1 MSENS
6 DIFSSDEEQDSFDGR
21 IEASDHADEAKEP
34 VKEIES
40 NLSRLS
46 YRDNSQISDDES
58 DSGSDQKASFYTDEE
73 DKSISSDKIDGSTP
87 EIINDSLSIV
97 EVSSDDE
104 TVPTTSQKQTK
115 ITSFYTKPLLDVK
128 LEPPTPQ
135 KTIVGRAQYEEQVKK
150 ISSIEADLLRAKN
163 AMRVIKLENLPDR
176 GKSLIDKEQSLIKLL
191 QEQKDLLD
199 TMEVNNEEPPLTAQN
214 RIEVA
219 WDEIEAGVG
228 AVGPRTFGKIGVAR
242 FKAEKSMAM
251 ETLDSLHK
259 SLETCPTEKDTVE
272 DPRGLKVPLMPHQKQ
287 ALAWL
292 LWREKQKPSGGLL
305 ADDMG
310 LGKTLTMISLI
321 LKSRELN
328 TDEEQDKENH
338 RDKRP
343 GGTLVVCPASLMN
356 QWSEEINRR
365 TKRGL
370 LSVEVYHGAKRESK
384 PKRLAEHDVVITTY
398 SLIMNENS
406 RDGAVFGVHWRR
418 IILDEAHQI
427 RNYKSKTSEAV
438 FRLSGKSR
446 WALTGTPVHN
456 KELDMYAIFKF
467 LRCSPFDDLHVW
479 KHWVGDKSTGGAM
492 RLHAVISSL
501 MLRRTKAELM
511 EKGVLESLPD
521 RKWELVSVKLEKDEM
536 DVYQKVLIF
545 SRTLFAQFLH
555 QRAEKNQD
563 AYDLKFNGMPPDPNG
578 EYFKMRN
585 KLLKLNR
592 VKEVSQHEILVLLL
606 RLRQICCHPS
616 LIKQM
621 LQGDEDLGNADD
633 QEESEELNLLEQ
645 LNRLNIHEEEEPRV
659 AANLANEGV
668 GLKEASKGYLN
679 PTNPV
684 FMTERPSSKIR
695 ALINLLKNKIS
706 GEDKAI
712 VVSQWTSLLH
722 LVAIHLEN
730 EGIPYASLD
739 GSVVVQKRMPIVDNF
754 NDPNS
759 ATKVL
764 LLSLTAGGVGLNL
777 VGANHLFLLDLHWN
791 PQLENQAQDRIYR
804 MGQKKDIYVYKF
816 MALETI
822 EERIKALQER
832 KLEIANAMLTGS
844 KQVTNSKLS
853 LQDLKM
859 LFDFK

>member
-1 MSENS
+1 MSNQS
-6 DIFSSDEEQDSFDGR
+6 DNFDQEEDLFNDEEDGAP
-21 IEASDHADEAKEP
+21 ETE
-34 VKEIES
+34 

-46 YRDNSQISDDES
+46 YRETSQVTDDES
-58 DSGSDQKASFYTDEE
+58 DQENNPKTSQD
-73 DKSISSDKIDGSTP
+73 TP
-87 EIINDSLSIV
+87 EIIEDSLSIV
-97 EVSSDDE
+97 EISDDE
-104 TVPTTSQKQTK
+104 EPPSSRLDVKREPPEVQIENTDDEQPGTSLKQTK
-115 ITSFYTKPLLDVK
+115 ITSFVTKP
-128 LEPPTPQ
+128 TH
-135 KTIVGRAQYEEQVKK
+135 KTVVGHQEYQEQVKK
-150 ISSIEADLLRAKN
+150 VNSIEADLLRTRN
-163 AMRVIKLENLPDR
+163 AMRVIKVENLPDR
-176 GKSLIDKEQSLIKLL
+176 GKSLTEKVQSLGELL
-191 QEQKDLLD
+191 QKQKTILD
-199 TMEVNNEEPPLTAQN
+199 GMEVTQETPLTAHN
-214 RIEVA
+214 RVEVA
-219 WDEIEAGVG
+219 WEEIEAGVDT
-228 AVGPRTFGKIGVAR
+228 VGPRTFGKIGVAR
-242 FKAEKSMAM
+242 FKAEKTMAM

-259 SLETCPTEKDTVE
+259 SLETCPCEKDTVE
-272 DPRGLKVPLMPHQKQ
+272 EPQGLKIALMPHQKQ

-310 LGKTLTMISLI
+310 LGKTITMISLV
-321 LKSRELN
+321 LKSQELN
-328 TDEEQDKENH
+328 LDNKDKENH
-338 RDKRP
+338 DEKRP

-356 QWSEEINRR
+356 QWSEEIKRR

-370 LSVEVYHGAKRESK
+370 LSVEVYHGAKRETK
-384 PKRLAEHDVVITTY
+384 PKRLAKHDIVITTY
-398 SLIMNENS
+398 SLILNENT

-427 RNYKSKTSEAV
+427 RNHKSKTSEAI

-467 LRCSPFDDLHVW
+467 LRCSPFDDLQVW

-492 RLHAVISSL
+492 RLHTVISSL
-501 MLRRTKAELM
+501 MLRRTKADLM
-511 EKGVLESLPD
+511 EKGVLESLPN
-521 RKWELVSVKLEKDEM
+521 RTWELISVKLEKEEM

-563 AYDLKFNGMPPDPNG
+563 AYDFTFNGLPPDPNG

-585 KLLKLNR
+585 RLLKLNR
-592 VKEVSQHEILVLLL
+592 VKEVSQHDILVLLL

-621 LQGDEDLGNADD
+621 LQSDEDLGNAED

-645 LNRLNIHEEEEPRV
+645 LNRLNIDEEEEESNV
-659 AANLANEGV
+659 ATGLANETV

-679 PTNPV
+679 PSNPV
-684 FMTERPSSKIR
+684 FTTEHASSKIR
-695 ALINLLKNKIS
+695 ALINLLKTKI

-712 VVSQWTSLLH
+712 VVSQWTGLLH
-722 LVAIHLEN
+722 LVAIHLKN
-730 EGIPYASLD
+730 EGIPYDSLD
-739 GSVVVQKRMPIVDNF
+739 GSVLVHKRMPIVDNF

-804 MGQKKDIYVYKF
+804 MGQKKNIYVYKF
-816 MALETI
+816 MALQTI

-859 LFDFK
+859 LFDFQ